1 MQDNLSTVLEAVRAA
16 QATLKD
22 GRNSSVTLEQLRDIL
37 CGSRVRGAVRALS
50 CEDLSLSR
58 AAQIE
63 PFPRH
68 FAAS

>member
-37 CGSRVRGAVRALS
+37 CGSRVLGAVRALS
-50 CEDLSLSR
+50 YDDVNLPR
-58 AAQIE
+58 ATQIE

-68 FAAS
+68 LAAS